1 MYATA
6 MKKLMALIMTTTT
19 SLNNRK
25 HYENINWWCRVIF
38 KIKDLYVW
46 RNFYALMPV
55 RIDDVIVWLET
66 VERRKIEG
74 NWASGDIYEYRIKGG
89 AE

>member
-1 MYATA
+1 V
-6 MKKLMALIMTTTT
+6 K
-19 SLNNRK
+19 
-25 HYENINWWCRVIF
+25 F
-38 KIKDLYVW
+38 KIKDLFLW

-66 VERRKIEG
+66 VERRKIKQP
-74 NWASGDIYEYRIKGG
+74 WALGDIYEYRIKGG

>member
-1 MYATA
+1 
-6 MKKLMALIMTTTT
+6 
-19 SLNNRK
+19 
-25 HYENINWWCRVIF
+25 VIF
-38 KIKDLYVW
+38 KIKDLYAW

-55 RIDDVIVWLET
+55 RIDDVIVWFET

-89 AE
+89 AK